1 MDFITGLP
9 TTSSKHDST
18 MVVVD
23 KLTKTMQFIPIK
35 STHKENAIAKVFMK
49 DIFRLHDLPKA
60 II

>member
-1 MDFITGLP
+1 
-9 TTSSKHDST
+9 